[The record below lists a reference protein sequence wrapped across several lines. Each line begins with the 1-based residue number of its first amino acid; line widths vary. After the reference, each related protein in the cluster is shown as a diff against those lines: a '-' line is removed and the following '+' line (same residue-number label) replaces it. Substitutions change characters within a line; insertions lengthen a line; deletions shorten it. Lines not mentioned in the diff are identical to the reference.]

1 MGGSGG
7 GIGAGT
13 TTVVPPDV
21 APVGGTGGN
30 GGRAGLL
37 LGVGGMGGNGGA
49 TSVGR
54 TLYAAGGNGGDGGLV
69 WGNGGTGGSGGAGGA
84 GSVGNGGAGGNAALL
99 FGNGGRA
106 AGGRRRH
113 RCRRSRRLRRG
124 SVWQRRG
131 WRERC
136 PGGIGAGG
144 NGGNALLVG
153 NGGNGGAGT
162 GGAAG
167 GAGGSGRVAIRP
179 KWDARAVSAP
189 TQANPYGQSA
199 HQLARSTADRTHLRD
214 WFPIR
219 GWGREKR
226 L

>member
-106 AGGRRRH
+106 VPAEPAASARFCLATAGLAGAVPRWHRRRWQWRKRAAGRQRRQRWGRYRWGCW
-113 RCRRSRRLRRG
+113 RCRWL
-124 SVWQRRG
+124 
-131 WRERC
+131 
-136 PGGIGAGG
+136 
-144 NGGNALLVG
+144 
-153 NGGNGGAGT
+153 
-162 GGAAG
+162 
-167 GAGGSGRVAIRP
+167 GRVAIRP